1 MGMTI
6 AEKILATKSG
16 TAAVSPGQIVD
27 AYPDVVMS
35 RTATWS

>member
-1 MGMTI
+1 MGQTI

-16 TAAVSPGQIVD
+16 VTRLAPGEIVD

-35 RTATWS
+35 HTAT